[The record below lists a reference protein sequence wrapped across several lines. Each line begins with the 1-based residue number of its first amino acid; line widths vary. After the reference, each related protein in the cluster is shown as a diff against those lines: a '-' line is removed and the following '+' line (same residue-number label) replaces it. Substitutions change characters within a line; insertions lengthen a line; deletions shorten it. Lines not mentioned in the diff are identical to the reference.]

1 MSFDDLL
8 PVLNRVFSEHRNF
21 NENTTWQDVEEWDS
35 IGHLNLIVEL
45 EDVFNVNFSEEEI
58 EGIKS
63 VREIVTAIQ
72 NHMNENR

>member
-8 PVLNRVFSEHRNF
+8 PVLNRVFSEHGNF